1 MYLKDKTSFITLR
14 LSERDNETLANICK
28 RMNKNKS
35 DLLRFIIRSYLIQI
49 ERVLNENNKSH

>member
-14 LSERDNETLANICK
+14 LSERDSKTLADLCK
-28 RMNKNKS
+28 RMKKNKS

-49 ERVLNENNKSH
+49 ERVLNENNKSY